1 MLDDNQ
7 LQRIL
12 SAVEKAGGTIP
23 PSLQVRAHLGSL
35 AEDIEHAFNVYEMHS
50 AFFSDASARIRRAE
64 LTAMRKNAVELAE
77 RLDVAKLGALA
88 AAVKSHL
95 HSHGIEVIAAA
106 ENMRQFAKSIESAIS
121 DLDRMSLGEKA
132 PLEKG
137 ATAQAALLTRLAGI
151 YERHFKAAARAV
163 YLDRIIDGPFVAFIE
178 QAYTEA
184 STEKPPKRGAIQQ
197 ALVRAGLGNKTKT
210 P

>member
-7 LQRIL
+7 LQHIL
-12 SAVEKAGGTIP
+12 AAVEKAGGAIP
-23 PSLQVRAHLGSL
+23 PSLKARANLDNL
-35 AEDIEHAFNVYEMHS
+35 ADDIEHAFNVYEMHG
-50 AFFSDASARIRRAE
+50 AFFSDASARIRRTE
-64 LTAMRKNAVELAE
+64 LTAMHKNAVELAE
-77 RLDVAKLGALA
+77 RLNVAKLGALA

-106 ENMRQFAKSIESAIS
+106 EHMRQFAKNIESAIS

-132 PLEKG
+132 PLDKG

-151 YERHFKAAARAV
+151 YEKHFMAPPRVV
-163 YLDRIIDGPFVAFIE
+163 YLDRTIDGPFVVFIE
-178 QAYTEA
+178 QSYTQA
-184 STEKPPKRGAIQQ
+184 STEKPPKRTAIQQ